1 MRKRRRVFLLIMA
14 VILIASPVVL
24 MAGGQQEAEGVSLAD
39 HPIVKDGWLRSWKGI
54 EIVLSTHQGPT
65 TDAMIAKSKE
75 FEQITG
81 AKVTVLAESW
91 TDLLSKHMASFAA
104 EDKAYDV
111 ITYAYLWAG
120 HYIEGRVIENLDDWF
135 SRDDLADPN
144 YGMDDMIPAVLDAY
158 GRYTG
163 AASPDAEALW
173 AVPYKF
179 DIYTAQYRQDIFDG
193 AGVAPPETWEDLLA
207 AAKVIKKKYPDIIPV
222 VFPLAGDDCVVST
235 YLPIITAMGG
245 AQPMPWFDGNL
256 FPKFQ
261 EAPGKKAIQYLL
273 DLLPYMPVDVLNYD
287 YDKVNQLMAQGKVA
301 YALNWN
307 AYLPVLVDPSKS
319 SIVDTVK
326 FANTPGG
333 VGGRPQG
340 LGGWSMAISSQSENK
355 EAAFQLLQF
364 LSNETNAVDLALK
377 GAAVARN
384 SVGMNSEI
392 ISKYPFYPLLM
403 KGAKDAVAR
412 GSDRSWSEIQRI
424 IGVGL
429 AGILAGDDI
438 DTAMLDTARK
448 VYNAA
453 EQAGYTPNKTGPR
466 P

>member
-1 MRKRRRVFLLIMA
+1 MKKSRCFFYLIVA
-14 VILIASPVVL
+14 IVLISTPSML
-24 MAGGQQEAEGVSLAD
+24 MAGGSKDADVFSLDD
-39 HPIVKDGWLRSWKGI
+39 HPIVKDGWLRNWEGT

-75 FEQITG
+75 FEAITG

-104 EDKAYDV
+104 DDKAYDI

-120 HYIEGRVIENLDDWF
+120 HYIEGRVIENLDNWF
-135 SRDDLADPN
+135 SREDLLDPE

-163 AASPDAEALW
+163 ASSPDPKALW

-193 AGVAPPETWEDLLA
+193 AGVAPPKTWEDLLA
-207 AAKVIKKKYPDIIPV
+207 AAKVIKEKYPDIIPV
-222 VFPLAGDDCVVST
+222 VFPLSGDDCVVST
-235 YLPIITAMGG
+235 FLPIITAMGG
-245 AQPMPWFDGNL
+245 DQPMPWFDSNL

-307 AYLPVLVDPSKS
+307 AYLPVLLDPSKS
-319 SIVDTVK
+319 VIVDTVK
-326 FANTPGG
+326 FANTPSG
-333 VGGRPQG
+333 VGGSPQG
-340 LGGWSMAISSQSENK
+340 LGGWSMGISSQSEKK

-364 LSNETNAVDLALK
+364 LSNKTNAVDLALK
-377 GAAVARN
+377 GAAVARTSIGTN
-384 SVGMNSEI
+384 AEI
-392 ISKYPFYPLLM
+392 IKKFPFYPLLM
-403 KGAKDAVAR
+403 KGAKNAVVR

-424 IGVGL
+424 IGVGM

-438 DTAMLDTARK
+438 DTAMLNTARK